1 MGTYRSPFSSR
12 SSEKG
17 VAAASCFHSAQSS
30 PGSFTNTAEDATGP
44 HIPCVWLKKYCVR
57 ALPALE
63 QNGFHGGD
71 ASHTSHRVG
80 EKVGIDAQW
89 QAMDGTCGKP
99 RRARKRSA
107 AEGLGRDPTAEG
119 EVAEISIS
127 MWMVR
132 GPLWGLR

>member
-1 MGTYRSPFSSR
+1 MPLG
-12 SSEKG
+12 
-17 VAAASCFHSAQSS
+17 
-30 PGSFTNTAEDATGP
+30 
-44 HIPCVWLKKYCVR
+44 
-57 ALPALE
+57 
-63 QNGFHGGD
+63 
-71 ASHTSHRVG
+71 HTSRVYGSKSTVYEHFQRWNKTGFMTEMLRILLTEYG